1 VLASSGAGLGLGP
14 LYGDESVAQSAVS
27 LKDVLDAG
35 SGAASGDASPKG
47 FTDSTHRL
55 IPPEETLARVRRF
68 LPVMGIT
75 RIANVTGL
83 DTVGIPVV
91 MVCRPNSRSVSVSQG
106 KGFDLAAA
114 KASGVMESIES
125 YHAERIDL
133 PLKLGGY
140 EDLRYQNPMI
150 EVARLP
156 RLADSRF
163 TPHTQ
168 LLWIEGE
175 DLLGGGRLWLPY
187 ELVHLN
193 YTLPMPTGHGCFV
206 ASSNG
211 LASGNHRLEA
221 ISHGITEV
229 VERDATTLWHLL
241 DDAARQRTRLD
252 LDSVEDPCCRAL
264 LAKFAEAGV
273 MVAVWE
279 ITSDVG
285 IPAFLCRILQQEGP
299 PSSTLRPASGMGCHA
314 MANVALLRALTEAAQ
329 SRLTFISGARDDM
342 ARDDYERFLDR
353 ETYDAWRATMEQGR
367 PQRSFRQVP
376 SFQGSTFEEDVAWQL
391 ERLRAVGIEQ
401 LAVVDLTK
409 PAFGIPVV
417 RVVIPGL
424 EGLDSSPKFVPG
436 ARVKSVLR
444 EAI

>member
-1 VLASSGAGLGLGP
+1 MRSMVSPIVNRDAERGLSTG
-14 LYGDESVAQSAVS
+14 
-27 LKDVLDAG
+27 G
-35 SGAASGDASPKG
+35 SNARRKG
-47 FTDSTHRL
+47 FTGGTHR
-55 IPPEETLARVRRF
+55 IVAPEETLARVRPY

-106 KGFDLAAA
+106 KGYSLAAA

-125 YHAERIDL
+125 YHAERVDL
-133 PLKLGGY
+133 PLKLGCL

-150 EVARLP
+150 DVGRLP
-156 RLADSRF
+156 RLSDSRF
-163 TPHTQ
+163 TPFTQ
-168 LLWIEGE
+168 LLWIEGR
-175 DLLGGGRLWLPY
+175 DILAGGSVWLPY
-187 ELVHLN
+187 EMVHLD
-193 YTLPMPTGHGCFV
+193 YTLPLPSGHGCFV

-241 DDAARQRTRLD
+241 DSEAQQATKVD
-252 LDSVEDPCCRAL
+252 LDTVDDPACRDL

-273 MVAVWE
+273 LVAVWE

-299 PSSTLRPASGMGCHA
+299 PSSTIRPASGMGCHA
-314 MANVALLRALTEAAQ
+314 TRGVALLRALTEAAQ

-342 ARDDYERFLDR
+342 GRDDYERFLDR
-353 ETYDAWRATMEQGR
+353 ETYDTWRATMERGR
-367 PQRSFRQVP
+367 ATRRFQQVP
-376 SFQGSTFEEDVAWQL
+376 SFHGDSFEEDIAWQL
-391 ERLRAVGIEQ
+391 DRLRSVGIEQ
-401 LAVVDLTK
+401 VAVVDLTK

-424 EGLDSSPKFVPG
+424 EGLDGSAKFVPG
-436 ARVKSVLR
+436 SRAKSRLR
-444 EAI
+444 EMA

>member
-1 VLASSGAGLGLGP
+1 M
-14 LYGDESVAQSAVS
+14 AQSAASFNGVP
-27 LKDVLDAG
+27 DVL
-35 SGAASGDASPKG
+35 SGMAASGASPKAFCDG
-47 FTDSTHRL
+47 THRL
-55 IPPEETLARVRRF
+55 IPPAETLAWVSRF

-91 MVCRPNSRSVSVSQG
+91 MVCRPNSRSVSVAQG
-106 KGFDLAAA
+106 KGCSLAAA

-133 PLKLGGY
+133 PLKLGGL

-150 EVARLP
+150 DVGRLP
-156 RLADSRF
+156 RLSDSRF
-163 TPHTQ
+163 TPYTQ
-168 LLWIEGE
+168 LLWIEGQ
-175 DLLGGGRLWLPY
+175 DILGGGPVWLPY
-187 ELVHLN
+187 EMVHLD
-193 YTLPMPTGHGCFV
+193 YTLPLPTGHGCFV

-241 DDAARQRTRLD
+241 DSEAQQATQID
-252 LDSVEDPCCRAL
+252 LETVDDPACRAL

-273 MVAVWE
+273 LVAVWE
-279 ITSDVG
+279 TTSDVG

-299 PSSTLRPASGMGCHA
+299 PSNTLRPASGMGCHA
-314 MANVALLRALTEAAQ
+314 ARNVALLRALTEAAQ

-342 ARDDYERFLDR
+342 GRDEYKRFLDR

-367 PQRSFRQVP
+367 PSRRFQQVP
-376 SFQGSTFEEDVAWQL
+376 SFQGNSFEEDIAWQL
-391 ERLRAVGIEQ
+391 DRLRSVGIEQ
-401 LAVVDLTK
+401 VAVVDLTK
-409 PAFGIPVV
+409 PAFAIPVV

-424 EGLDSSPKFVPG
+424 EGLDGSPKFVPG
-436 ARVKSVLR
+436 SRAKSRLR
-444 EAI
+444 ELA